1 MNIHDLLSK
10 KYNLSKLSLKNYE
23 LNTTSILKGLNKTDA
38 SFFYLEPAQIIL
50 YLNTTYTSPNTIK
63 TKIASVIV
71 LLRCM
76 DKSDKVDNA
85 INTYSD
91 EIIKLTEKIKSE
103 LATGEKSKSQE
114 KNWLSSE
121 DKIKIEDHLK
131 SKVKTTI
138 KNPQDLLDYRN
149 YIIWLLYKE
158 LPTRNDFAETQLIYQ
173 PPVYKKV
180 KLNENMNYII
190 LNKKDKS
197 IKYVLNVYKTSK
209 VYGQKVID
217 LDSKL
222 YNILNDYKN
231 AKENISEDEAL
242 LLNSDATH
250 ALTKNRL
257 GVIYSTFGAIV
268 NKKTTTTL
276 NRHQAVSDAL
286 PLKDLRKLAGRMSH
300 SVNEALNVYAKK

>member
-1 MNIHDLLSK
+1 MDIHDLLSK
-10 KYNLSKLSLKNYE
+10 KEKLSKLSLKNYE
-23 LNTTSILKGLNKTDA
+23 LNTKGILNGLNKIDA
-38 SFFYLEPAQIIL
+38 NYFYLEPAHIIS
-50 YLNTTYTSPNTIK
+50 YLNTAYTSPNTIK

-76 DKSDKVDNA
+76 DKSDKVGNA
-85 INTYSD
+85 INVYSE
-91 EIIKLTEKIKSE
+91 EIVKLTEKIKNE
-103 LATGEKSKSQE
+103 LATGEKSKNQE
-114 KNWLSSE
+114 KNWLTPE
-121 DKIKIEDHLK
+121 DKIKIEDNLK
-131 SKVKTTI
+131 SKVKSTI
-138 KNPQDLLDYRN
+138 KNPQDLLDFRN

-180 KLNENMNYII
+180 KLDDKMNYII

-217 LDSKL
+217 LDSNL

-231 AKENISEDEAL
+231 AKENISDDDAL

-257 GVIYSTFGAIV
+257 GVIYSTFGEIV

>member
-121 DKIKIEDHLK
+121 DKIKIEEFVEPID
-131 SKVKTTI
+131 
-138 KNPQDLLDYRN
+138 
-149 YIIWLLYKE
+149 
-158 LPTRNDFAETQLIYQ
+158 
-173 PPVYKKV
+173 
-180 KLNENMNYII
+180 EN
-190 LNKKDKS
+190 
-197 IKYVLNVYKTSK
+197 
-209 VYGQKVID
+209 VI
-217 LDSKL
+217 
-222 YNILNDYKN
+222 
-231 AKENISEDEAL
+231 
-242 LLNSDATH
+242 
-250 ALTKNRL
+250 
-257 GVIYSTFGAIV
+257 
-268 NKKTTTTL
+268 
-276 NRHQAVSDAL
+276 
-286 PLKDLRKLAGRMSH
+286 
-300 SVNEALNVYAKK
+300 